1 MLELDEDTRDALA
14 ETFNL
19 ALGHAALHFSELVNE
34 EVEMSVPQVALI
46 PAAELLPRIVESTGL
61 QTGARLVRMAQ
72 RFNSRQGD
80 IQTQALLLF
89 AEQGCLDMLSRLL
102 HQPVAPQLGEM
113 ERDALGE
120 VANVILNSCMNRLAE
135 VLDRAMTGSLPQIG
149 AGPAAQ
155 VLAQDSAAGT
165 QVLWAGV
172 GMKLADQQVQ
182 GQVVFVM
189 DMASL
194 QRAIH
199 QVRAYFGM
207 VGEAA

>member
-1 MLELDEDTRDALA
+1 MLQLDEDTRDAIA

-19 ALGHAALHFSELVNE
+19 ALGHAALHFSELVND
-34 EVEMSVPQVALI
+34 EVELSVPQVALI
-46 PAAELLPRIVESTGL
+46 PVAELLPRIAEATGSTHS
-61 QTGARLVRMAQ
+61 ARLVRMAQ
-72 RFNSRQGD
+72 RFHSRQGD

-89 AEQGCLDMLSRLL
+89 AEQGCLDLLGRLL
-102 HQPVAPQLGEM
+102 HQPAAQQLGDL

-149 AGPAAQ
+149 AGPAEQ
-155 VLAQDSAAGT
+155 LLAQDTVPGT
-165 QVLWAGV
+165 LVLWAGV

-182 GQVVFVM
+182 GQVVFLM

-194 QRAIH
+194 ERAIH
-199 QVRAYFGM
+199 QIRSYFGM
-207 VGEAA
+207 LSEAA

>member
-1 MLELDEDTRDALA
+1 MLELDEDTRDAIA

-34 EVEMSVPQVALI
+34 EVELSVPQVALI
-46 PAAELLPRIVESTGL
+46 PAAELLPRIAAATGL
-61 QTGARLVRMAQ
+61 QDGARLVRMAQ
-72 RFNSRQGD
+72 RFQSRQGD

-89 AEQGCLDMLSRLL
+89 AERGCLDMLARLL
-102 HQPVAPQLGEM
+102 HQPAAPQLGEL

-135 VLDRAMTGSLPQIG
+135 VLDRSMTGSLPQIG
-149 AGPAAQ
+149 AGHAAQ
-155 VLAQDSAAGT
+155 LLAQDTAAGA

-189 DMASL
+189 DMDSL
-194 QRAIH
+194 QLAIH

-207 VGEAA
+207 VSEAL

>member
-1 MLELDEDTRDALA
+1 MLELDEDTRDAIA

-34 EVEMSVPQVALI
+34 EVELSVPQVALI
-46 PAAELLPRIVESTGL
+46 PAAELLPRIAAATGL
-61 QTGARLVRMAQ
+61 QDGARLVRMAQ
-72 RFNSRQGD
+72 RFHSRQGD

-89 AEQGCLDMLSRLL
+89 AERGCLDMLGRLL
-102 HQPVAPQLGEM
+102 HQPAAPQLGEM

-149 AGPAAQ
+149 AGPAATL
-155 VLAQDSAAGT
+155 LAQDTGVGA

-189 DMASL
+189 DMDSL
-194 QRAIH
+194 QLAIQ

-207 VGEAA
+207 VSEAL

>member
-34 EVEMSVPQVALI
+34 EVEMSVPQVTLI
-46 PAAELLPRIVESTGL
+46 PAAELLPRIAAATGL
-61 QTGARLVRMAQ
+61 RDSDRLVRMAQ
-72 RFNSRQGD
+72 RFNSREGD

-89 AEQGCLDMLSRLL
+89 AEQGCLDMLARLL
-102 HQPVAPQLGEM
+102 HQPVALPLGEL

-120 VANVILNSCMNRLAE
+120 VANVILNSCMNRLAD

-155 VLAQDSAAGT
+155 VLAQDSSGGA

-172 GMKLADQQVQ
+172 GLRLADQQVQ
-182 GQVVFVM
+182 GQVVFLM

-194 QRAIH
+194 QLAVQ
-199 QVRAYFGM
+199 QVRSYFGM
-207 VGEAA
+207 LSEAS

>member
-1 MLELDEDTRDALA
+1 MLQLDEDTRDAIA

-34 EVEMSVPQVALI
+34 EVELSVPQVALI
-46 PAAELLPRIVESTGL
+46 PAAELLPRIAAATGL
-61 QTGARLVRMAQ
+61 QDGAHLVRMAQ
-72 RFNSRQGD
+72 RFRSRQGD

-89 AEQGCLDMLSRLL
+89 AEQGCLDMLAGLL
-102 HQPVAPQLGEM
+102 HQPPSTQLGEL

-149 AGPAAQ
+149 AGNAAQ
-155 VLAQDSAAGT
+155 LLAQDTAAGA

-172 GMKLADQQVQ
+172 GMQLANRQVQ

-189 DMASL
+189 DTDSL
-194 QRAIH
+194 QRAVQQI
-199 QVRAYFGM
+199 RAYFGM
-207 VGEAA
+207 LSEAA